1 MGWLYRFFGNA
12 GLKKEAV
19 IMKKFIIIL
28 ATVLIVPLI
37 LVHYSHA
44 ELIGYSQGGMG
55 YATSIGSILSS
66 VDISPWYSHNDL
78 SDPIYRPFG
87 TITIG
92 SAFVGDIWTA
102 DSASL
107 DFANAVSLL
116 TNGVYDMVGGDNLTF
131 GGSSAVGEAYALQGP
146 GFTDPDFQGSM
157 INRMTLQLD
166 SYSSQYVPDF
176 PWGFDET
183 ETGPAFVT
191 MYDYTIDYEYIEE
204 QKPIPEPT
212 TMLLLGIGLMIIGLV
227 STRTFKN

>member
-1 MGWLYRFFGNA
+1 
-12 GLKKEAV
+12 
-19 IMKKFIIIL
+19 MKKLIIL

-37 LVHYSHA
+37 IVHQSRA

-102 DSASL
+102 DSSSP

-131 GGSSAVGEAYALQGP
+131 GGSGAVGEAYALQGP
-146 GFTDPDFQGSM
+146 GYTDPDFQGSM
-157 INRMTLQLD
+157 INKMSLQLD
-166 SYSSQYVPDF
+166 SYSSQYVPDY

-183 ETGPAFVT
+183 ETGPAYVT
-191 MYDYTIDYEYIEE
+191 MYDYTIDYEYAEE
-204 QKPIPEPT
+204 QPIPEPAT
-212 TMLLLGIGLMIIGLV
+212 LLLLGTGLLGLIGLG
-227 STRTFKN
+227 RKKFKKS